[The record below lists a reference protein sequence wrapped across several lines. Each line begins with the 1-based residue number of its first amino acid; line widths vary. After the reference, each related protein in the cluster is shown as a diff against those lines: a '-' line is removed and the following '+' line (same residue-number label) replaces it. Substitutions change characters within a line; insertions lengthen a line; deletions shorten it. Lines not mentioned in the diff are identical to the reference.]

1 MLDRSRLR
9 AVDGKT
15 SRGARRAD
23 GTRVHLL
30 GVAEHGGH
38 LLDHL
43 EVDVKRNETSHFTE
57 LLGPL
62 DLDGAVVTSDALH
75 TVRANLDWL
84 ATEKNAHYIAVV
96 EHASHC
102 SCCLSWRV
110 KESSLAVSDLDT
122 QAFAASLGEVDGV
135 ELAALDLVQYGLA
148 GRRRGGW
155 RPG

>member
-1 MLDRSRLR
+1 V

-43 EVDVKRNETSHFTE
+43 EIDVKHNETSHFTA

-62 DLDGAVVTSDALH
+62 DLDGAVVTFDALH

-84 ATEKNAHYIAVV
+84 AGQKKGPLH
-96 EHASHC
+96 
-102 SCCLSWRV
+102 
-110 KESSLAVSDLDT
+110 
-122 QAFAASLGEVDGV
+122 
-135 ELAALDLVQYGLA
+135 
-148 GRRRGGW
+148 RRRQAEPAAAMRSI
-155 RPG
+155 RPRTASA